1 MTIRFRGGERL
12 QRGRGIGG
20 LLRLVK
26 SVFSP
31 LVKSF
36 GKTALNV
43 ARSNKGQKAI
53 ASIQEQALSSAA
65 NMTADVIRGKDL
77 KESLQ
82 NEVSTVRQTVGNVVQ
97 NIVGSKNNKNY
108 KKH

>member
-1 MTIRFRGGERL
+1 MSVRFRRGERL
-12 QRGRGIGG
+12 QRGCGIVS
-20 LLRLVK
+20 LLKLVK
-26 SVFSP
+26 SVLSP

-43 ARSNKGQKAI
+43 ARSNKGQKHI

-82 NEVSTVRQTVGNVVQ
+82 NEVSSVRQTVGNVVQ
-97 NIVGSKNNKNY
+97 NIVGSKNNKKH
-108 KKH
+108 KKY

>member
-12 QRGRGIGG
+12 QRGCGIVG

-26 SVFSP
+26 SVLSP
-31 LVKSF
+31 LVKSL
-36 GKTALNV
+36 KQTTLNV
-43 ARSNKGQKAI
+43 DRSNKGQKAI
-53 ASIQEQALSSAA
+53 ASIQEQALTSAA

-82 NEVSTVRQTVGNVVQ
+82 NEVSTVIQTVGNVVQ
-97 NIVGSKNNKNY
+97 NIVGSKNNK
-108 KKH
+108 KHKY